1 MVTINVKE
9 AKDKIT
15 SIFMKV
21 GVNADEAALIADMVV
36 EADQRGVHSH
46 GILCTARY
54 VRLIKEGKMRPNAEI
69 KVLRDNGT
77 VAVWDGNHS
86 SGQILGYRAMEDAI
100 KKAKEHGV
108 GVVCVKGANHFGAL
122 AYYSQMAQKEGL
134 IGTTLGTGDSTMAP
148 WGGCEKVIGN
158 NPIAVAAPARNE
170 VSPVLDMAMTVVAN
184 GKVSNMKR
192 QGVEELPAGWALDR
206 EGMPTT
212 KMSEYYTVSPMA
224 GYKGWGMA
232 VMVDI
237 LAGVL
242 FGGGTGDRAK
252 DNSEGPALMMIALDI
267 NAFNDSEKYYNDI
280 DARIKELKASKLA
293 KNSKGILMPGEIEDN
308 AYRKSA
314 ESGLVDVLPE
324 NLKMVN
330 DVALDLG
337 VEPIG
342 TVERA

>member
-1 MVTINVKE
+1 MVNINVQE

-15 SIFMKV
+15 KIFMNV
-21 GVNADEAALIADMVV
+21 GVNKDEATIIAQMLV

-54 VRLIKEGKMRPNAEI
+54 VKLIREGKMRPNMNI
-69 KVLRDNGT
+69 NVLKDNGV

-86 SGQILGYRAMEDAI
+86 SGQILGYRSMEEAI
-100 KKAKEHGV
+100 KKAKEHGI

-122 AYYSQMAQKEGL
+122 AYYAQMAQRAGM
-134 IGTTLGTGDSTMAP
+134 IGTALGTGDSTMAP

-158 NPIAVAAPARNE
+158 NPISVAAPARNE

-192 QGVEELPAGWALDR
+192 QGATEIPEGWGLDR
-206 EGMPTT
+206 EGVPTT
-212 KMSEYYTVSPMA
+212 SMKDYYTIPPMA

-232 VMVDI
+232 VMVDS

-252 DNSEGPALMMIALDI
+252 DSADGPSIMMIAMDI
-267 NAFNDSEKYYNDI
+267 SAFNDEEKYFSDV
-280 DARIKELKASKLA
+280 DARINELKSSKKA
-293 KNSKGILMPGEIEDN
+293 KYSNGILMPGEIEAN
-308 AYRKSA
+308 KFAASEKSGIV
-314 ESGLVDVLPE
+314 EVLPE
-324 NLKMVN
+324 NLDMVN
-330 DVALDLG
+330 DIAKEMAI
-337 VEPIG
+337 EPI
-342 TVERA
+342 AIIK

>member
-1 MVTINVKE
+1 MVTISVKE
-9 AKDKIT
+9 AKEKIT
-15 SIFMKV
+15 RIFMNV
-21 GVNADEAALIADMVV
+21 GVNEDEAAIIADMVV
-36 EADQRGVHSH
+36 EADQRGVNSH

-54 VRLIKEGKMRPNAEI
+54 VKLIREGKMRPNMSATVV
-69 KVLRDNGT
+69 KDNGV

-86 SGQILGYRAMEDAI
+86 SGQILGYRAMEEAM
-100 KKAKEHGV
+100 KKAKEHGI

-122 AYYSQMAQKEGL
+122 AYYSQMAQKAGM

-158 NPIAVAAPARNE
+158 NPVCVAAPARNE

-184 GKVSNMKR
+184 GKVTNMR
-192 QGVEELPAGWALDR
+192 RMGYTEIPEGWGLDR

-212 KMSEYYTVSPMA
+212 SMKDYYSIPPMA

-237 LAGVL
+237 LAGTL

-252 DNSEGPALMMIALDI
+252 DVSEGPSLMMIAMDI
-267 NAFNDSEKYYNDI
+267 KAFNDEEKYYNDV
-280 DARIKELKASKLA
+280 DYRINELKSSKLA
-293 KNSKGILMPGEIEDN
+293 KNSKGILMPGEIEDGKFK
-308 AYRKSA
+308 KSD
-314 ESGLVDVLPE
+314 ESGLVEVVPE

-330 DVALDLG
+330 DIAEEMG
-337 VEPIG
+337 IEPIA
-342 TVERA
+342 VIA

>member
-1 MVTINVKE
+1 MVNINVQE
-9 AKDKIT
+9 AKDTIT
-15 SIFMKV
+15 KIFMNV
-21 GVNADEAALIADMVV
+21 GVNKDEATIISQMLV

-54 VRLIKEGKMRPNAEI
+54 VKLIKEGKMRPNMNI
-69 KVLRDNGT
+69 NVLKDNGV

-86 SGQILGYRAMEDAI
+86 SGQILGYRSMEEAI
-100 KKAKEHGV
+100 KKAKEHGI

-122 AYYSQMAQKEGL
+122 AYYAQMAQRAGM
-134 IGTTLGTGDSTMAP
+134 IGTALGTGDSTMAP

-158 NPIAVAAPARNE
+158 NPISVAAPARNE

-192 QGVEELPAGWALDR
+192 QGATEIPEGWGLDR
-206 EGMPTT
+206 EGVPTT
-212 KMSEYYTVSPMA
+212 SMKDYYTIPPMA

-252 DNSEGPALMMIALDI
+252 DSADGPSIMMIAMDI
-267 NAFNDSEKYYNDI
+267 SAFNDEEKYYNDV
-280 DARIKELKASKLA
+280 DARINELKYSKKA
-293 KNSKGILMPGEIEDN
+293 KYSNGILMPGEIEAN
-308 AYRKSA
+308 KFAASE
-314 ESGLVDVLPE
+314 ESGIVEVLPE
-324 NLKMVN
+324 NLDMVN
-330 DVALDLG
+330 DIAKEMAI
-337 VEPIG
+337 EPI
-342 TVERA
+342 AIIK

>member
-1 MVTINVKE
+1 MVTISVKE

-15 SIFMKV
+15 KIFMNV
-21 GVNADEAALIADMVV
+21 GVNEDEASIIADMVV
-36 EADQRGVHSH
+36 EADQRGVNSH

-54 VRLIKEGKMRPNAEI
+54 VKLIREGKMRPNMSAT
-69 KVLRDNGT
+69 VLKDNGV

-86 SGQILGYRAMEDAI
+86 SGQILGYRAMEDAM

-122 AYYSQMAQKEGL
+122 AYYSQMAQKAGM

-158 NPIAVAAPARNE
+158 NPVCVAAPARNE

-184 GKVSNMKR
+184 GKVTNMRR
-192 QGVEELPAGWALDR
+192 QGATEIPEGWGLDR

-212 KMSEYYTVSPMA
+212 SMKDYYTIPPMA

-237 LAGVL
+237 LAGTL

-252 DNSEGPALMMIALDI
+252 DVSEGPSLMMIAMDI
-267 NAFNDSEKYYNDI
+267 KAFNDEEKYYNDV
-280 DARIKELKASKLA
+280 DFRINELKSSKLA
-293 KNSKGILMPGEIEDN
+293 KNSKGILMPGEIEDGKFK
-308 AYRKSA
+308 ASDKS
-314 ESGLVDVLPE
+314 GYVDVVPE

-330 DVALDLG
+330 DIALEMG
-337 VEPIG
+337 IEPIAVIG
-342 TVERA
+342 

>member
-1 MVTINVKE
+1 MVNINVQE
-9 AKDKIT
+9 AKDTIT
-15 SIFMKV
+15 KIFMNV
-21 GVNADEAALIADMVV
+21 GVNKDEATIISQMLV

-54 VRLIKEGKMRPNAEI
+54 VKLIKEGKMRPNMNI
-69 KVLRDNGT
+69 NVLKDNGV

-86 SGQILGYRAMEDAI
+86 SGQILGYRSMEEAI
-100 KKAKEHGV
+100 KKAKEHGI

-122 AYYSQMAQKEGL
+122 AYYAQMAQRAGM
-134 IGTTLGTGDSTMAP
+134 IGTALGTGDSTMAP

-158 NPIAVAAPARNE
+158 NPISVAAPARNE

-192 QGVEELPAGWALDR
+192 QGATEIPEGWGLDR
-206 EGMPTT
+206 EGVPTT
-212 KMSEYYTVSPMA
+212 SMKDYYTIPPMA

-252 DNSEGPALMMIALDI
+252 DSADGPSIMMIAMDI
-267 NAFNDSEKYYNDI
+267 SAFNDEEKYYNDV
-280 DARIKELKASKLA
+280 DARINELKSSKKA
-293 KNSKGILMPGEIEDN
+293 KYSNGILMPGEIEAN
-308 AYRKSA
+308 KFAASE
-314 ESGLVDVLPE
+314 ESGIVEVLPE
-324 NLKMVN
+324 NLDMVN
-330 DVALDLG
+330 DIAKEMAI
-337 VEPIG
+337 EPI
-342 TVERA
+342 EIIK

>member
-1 MVTINVKE
+1 MVNINVQE

-15 SIFMKV
+15 KIFMNV
-21 GVNADEAALIADMVV
+21 GVNKDEATIIAQMLV

-54 VRLIKEGKMRPNAEI
+54 VKLIREGKMRPNMNI
-69 KVLRDNGT
+69 NVLKDNGV

-86 SGQILGYRAMEDAI
+86 SGQILGYRSMEEAI
-100 KKAKEHGV
+100 KKAKEHGI

-122 AYYSQMAQKEGL
+122 AYYAQMAQRAGM
-134 IGTTLGTGDSTMAP
+134 IGTALGTGDSTMAP

-158 NPIAVAAPARNE
+158 NPISVAAPARNE

-192 QGVEELPAGWALDR
+192 QGATEIPEGWGLDR
-206 EGMPTT
+206 EGVPTT
-212 KMSEYYTVSPMA
+212 SMKDYYTIPPMA

-252 DNSEGPALMMIALDI
+252 DSADGPSIMMIAMDI
-267 NAFNDSEKYYNDI
+267 SAFNDEEKYFSDV
-280 DARIKELKASKLA
+280 DARINELKSSKKA
-293 KNSKGILMPGEIEDN
+293 KYSNGILMPGEIEAN
-308 AYRKSA
+308 KFAASEKSGIV
-314 ESGLVDVLPE
+314 EVLPE
-324 NLKMVN
+324 NLDMVN
-330 DVALDLG
+330 DIAKEMAI
-337 VEPIG
+337 EPI
-342 TVERA
+342 AIIK

>member
-1 MVTINVKE
+1 MVNINVQE

-15 SIFMKV
+15 KIFMNV
-21 GVNADEAALIADMVV
+21 GVNKDEATIIAQMLV

-54 VRLIKEGKMRPNAEI
+54 VKLIREGKMRPNMNI
-69 KVLRDNGT
+69 NVLKDNGV

-86 SGQILGYRAMEDAI
+86 SGQILGYRSMEEAI
-100 KKAKEHGV
+100 KKAKEYGI

-122 AYYSQMAQKEGL
+122 AYYAQMAQRAGM
-134 IGTTLGTGDSTMAP
+134 IGTALGTGDSTMAP

-158 NPIAVAAPARNE
+158 NPISVAAPARNE

-192 QGVEELPAGWALDR
+192 QGATEIPEGWGLDR
-206 EGMPTT
+206 EGVPTT
-212 KMSEYYTVSPMA
+212 SMKDYYTIPPMA

-252 DNSEGPALMMIALDI
+252 DSADGPSIMMIAMDI
-267 NAFNDSEKYYNDI
+267 SAFNDEEKYFSDV
-280 DARIKELKASKLA
+280 DARINELKSSKKA
-293 KNSKGILMPGEIEDN
+293 KYSNGILMPGEIEAN
-308 AYRKSA
+308 KFAASEKSGIV
-314 ESGLVDVLPE
+314 EVLPE
-324 NLKMVN
+324 NLDMVN
-330 DVALDLG
+330 DIAKEMAI
-337 VEPIG
+337 EPI
-342 TVERA
+342 AIIK

>member
-1 MVTINVKE
+1 MVTISVKE
-9 AKDKIT
+9 AKEKIT
-15 SIFMKV
+15 KIFMNV
-21 GVNADEAALIADMVV
+21 GVNEDEAAIIADMVV
-36 EADQRGVHSH
+36 EADQRGVNSH

-54 VRLIKEGKMRPNAEI
+54 VKLIREGKMRPNMSATVI
-69 KVLRDNGT
+69 KDNGV

-86 SGQILGYRAMEDAI
+86 SGQILGYRAMEEAM
-100 KKAKEHGV
+100 KKAKEHGI

-122 AYYSQMAQKEGL
+122 AYYSQMAQKAGM

-158 NPIAVAAPARNE
+158 NPVCVAAPARNE

-184 GKVSNMKR
+184 GKVTNMR
-192 QGVEELPAGWALDR
+192 RMGYTEIPEGWGLDR

-212 KMSEYYTVSPMA
+212 SMKDYYSIPPMA

-237 LAGVL
+237 LAGTL

-252 DNSEGPALMMIALDI
+252 DVSEGPSLMMIAMDI
-267 NAFNDSEKYYNDI
+267 KAFNDEEKYYNDV
-280 DARIKELKASKLA
+280 DFRINELKSSKLA
-293 KNSKGILMPGEIEDN
+293 KNSKGILMPGEIEDGKFK
-308 AYRKSA
+308 ASDKS
-314 ESGLVDVLPE
+314 GYVDVVPE

-330 DVALDLG
+330 DIALEMG
-337 VEPIG
+337 IEPIA
-342 TVERA
+342 VIA

>member
-1 MVTINVKE
+1 MVTISVKE

-15 SIFMKV
+15 KIFMNV
-21 GVNADEAALIADMVV
+21 GVNEDEAAIIADMVV
-36 EADQRGVHSH
+36 EADQRGVNSH

-54 VRLIKEGKMRPNAEI
+54 VKLIREGKMRPNMSAT
-69 KVLRDNGT
+69 VLKDNGV

-86 SGQILGYRAMEDAI
+86 SGQILGYRAMEDAM

-122 AYYSQMAQKEGL
+122 AYYSQMAQKAGM

-158 NPIAVAAPARNE
+158 NPVCVAAPARNE

-184 GKVSNMKR
+184 GKVTNMRR
-192 QGVEELPAGWALDR
+192 QGATEIPEGWGLDR

-212 KMSEYYTVSPMA
+212 SMKDYYTIPPMA

-237 LAGVL
+237 LAGTL

-252 DNSEGPALMMIALDI
+252 DVSEGPSLMMIAMDI
-267 NAFNDSEKYYNDI
+267 KAFNDEEKYYNDV
-280 DARIKELKASKLA
+280 DFRINELKSSKLA
-293 KNSKGILMPGEIEDN
+293 KNSKGILMPGEIEDGKFK
-308 AYRKSA
+308 ASDKS
-314 ESGLVDVLPE
+314 GYVDVVPE

-330 DVALDLG
+330 DIALEMG
-337 VEPIG
+337 IEPIAVIG
-342 TVERA
+342 

>member
-1 MVTINVKE
+1 MVTISVKE
-9 AKDKIT
+9 AKEKIT
-15 SIFMKV
+15 KIFMNV
-21 GVNADEAALIADMVV
+21 GVNEDEAAIIADMVV
-36 EADQRGVHSH
+36 EADQRGVNSH

-54 VRLIKEGKMRPNAEI
+54 VKLIREGKMRPNMSAT
-69 KVLRDNGT
+69 VLKDNGV

-86 SGQILGYRAMEDAI
+86 SGQILGYRAMEDAM

-122 AYYSQMAQKEGL
+122 AYYSQMAQKAGM

-158 NPIAVAAPARNE
+158 NPVCVAAPARNE

-184 GKVSNMKR
+184 GKVTNMRR
-192 QGVEELPAGWALDR
+192 QGATEIPEGWGLDR

-212 KMSEYYTVSPMA
+212 SMKDYYTIPPMA

-237 LAGVL
+237 LAGTL

-252 DNSEGPALMMIALDI
+252 DVSEGPSLMMIAMDI
-267 NAFNDSEKYYNDI
+267 KAFNDEEKYYNDV
-280 DARIKELKASKLA
+280 DFRINELKSSKLA
-293 KNSKGILMPGEIEDN
+293 KNSKGILMPGEIEDGKFK
-308 AYRKSA
+308 ASDKS
-314 ESGLVDVLPE
+314 GFVDVVPE

-330 DVALDLG
+330 DIALEMG
-337 VEPIG
+337 IEPIAVIG
-342 TVERA
+342 

>member
-1 MVTINVKE
+1 MVTISVKE

-15 SIFMKV
+15 GIFMHV
-21 GVNADEAALIADMVV
+21 GVNNDEAAIIADMLV
-36 EADQRGVHSH
+36 EAEQRGVHSH

-54 VRLIKEGKMRPNAEI
+54 VRLIREGKMRPNMSAN
-69 KVLRDNGT
+69 VLKDNGV

-86 SGQILGYRAMEDAI
+86 SGQILGYRAMEDAMA
-100 KKAKEHGV
+100 KAKEHGV

-122 AYYSQMAQKEGL
+122 AYYSQMAQKAGM

-158 NPIAVAAPARNE
+158 NPVCVAAPARNE

-192 QGVEELPAGWALDR
+192 QGATEIPEGWGLDR

-212 KMSEYYTVSPMA
+212 SMKDYYTIPPMA

-237 LAGVL
+237 LAGTL

-252 DNSEGPALMMIALDI
+252 DVSEGPSLMMIAMDI
-267 NAFNDSEKYYNDI
+267 KAFNDEEKYYQDV
-280 DARIKELKASKLA
+280 DDRIHELKSSKLA
-293 KNSKGILMPGEIEDN
+293 KNSKGILMPGEIEDGKF
-308 AYRKSA
+308 ASSDK
-314 ESGLVDVLPE
+314 SGLVEVLPE

-330 DVALDLG
+330 DLAEELG
-337 VEPIG
+337 LPTISVQ
-342 TVERA
+342 A

>member
-1 MVTINVKE
+1 MVTISVKE
-9 AKDKIT
+9 AKEKIT
-15 SIFMKV
+15 KIFMNV
-21 GVNADEAALIADMVV
+21 GVNEDEAAIIADMVV
-36 EADQRGVHSH
+36 EADQRGVNSH

-54 VRLIKEGKMRPNAEI
+54 VKLIREGKMRPNMSATVV
-69 KVLRDNGT
+69 KDNGV

-86 SGQILGYRAMEDAI
+86 SGQILGYRAMEEAM
-100 KKAKEHGV
+100 KKAKEHGI

-122 AYYSQMAQKEGL
+122 AYYSQMAQKAGM

-158 NPIAVAAPARNE
+158 NPVCVAAPARNE

-184 GKVSNMKR
+184 GKVTNMR
-192 QGVEELPAGWALDR
+192 RMGYTEIPEGWGLDR

-212 KMSEYYTVSPMA
+212 SMKDYYSIPPMA

-237 LAGVL
+237 LAGTL

-252 DNSEGPALMMIALDI
+252 DVSEGPSLMMIAMDI
-267 NAFNDSEKYYNDI
+267 KAFNDEEKYYNDV
-280 DARIKELKASKLA
+280 DFRINELKSSKLA
-293 KNSKGILMPGEIEDN
+293 KNSKGILMPGEIEDGKFK
-308 AYRKSA
+308 KSD
-314 ESGLVDVLPE
+314 ESGFVEVVPE

-330 DVALDLG
+330 DIAVEMG
-337 VEPIG
+337 IEPIA
-342 TVERA
+342 VIA

>member
-1 MVTINVKE
+1 MVNINVQE

-15 SIFMKV
+15 KIFMNV
-21 GVNADEAALIADMVV
+21 GVNKDEATIIAQMLV

-54 VRLIKEGKMRPNAEI
+54 VKLIREGKMRPNMNI
-69 KVLRDNGT
+69 NVLKDNGV

-86 SGQILGYRAMEDAI
+86 SGQILGYRSMEEAI
-100 KKAKEHGV
+100 KKAKEHGI

-122 AYYSQMAQKEGL
+122 AYYAQMAQRAGM
-134 IGTTLGTGDSTMAP
+134 IGTALGTGDSTMAP

-158 NPIAVAAPARNE
+158 NPISVAAPARNE

-192 QGVEELPAGWALDR
+192 QGATEIPEGWGLDR
-206 EGMPTT
+206 EGVPTT
-212 KMSEYYTVSPMA
+212 SMKDYYTIPPMA

-252 DNSEGPALMMIALDI
+252 DSADGPSIMMIAMDI
-267 NAFNDSEKYYNDI
+267 SAFNDEEKYFSDV
-280 DARIKELKASKLA
+280 DARINELKSSKKA
-293 KNSKGILMPGEIEDN
+293 KYSNGILMPGEIEAN
-308 AYRKSA
+308 KFAASEKSGIV
-314 ESGLVDVLPE
+314 EVLPE
-324 NLKMVN
+324 NLDMVN
-330 DVALDLG
+330 DIAKEMAI
-337 VEPIG
+337 EPI
-342 TVERA
+342 EIIK